1 MQILSRNVRAQREG
15 FIPYIAIMMSLAA
28 LLALCVL
35 RKPFQSLW
43 MFLVPQLRTMSVPS
57 HWFQRSQASLYRRKL
72 NLNLSIWLIRLWASS
87 QSLFLP
93 TYLLTCSQS
102 IPGMQTK
109 KMLSCLKLLL
119 LNQFHTFVG
128 SCPENTSG
136 GWIHRLKSTY
146 SIRMHHPLTT
156 CVPQGEPWLSH
167 QKTFLMTSLLASM
180 ERKADTQQ
188 KMSAQQMPS
197 ATMF

>member
-1 MQILSRNVRAQREG
+1 
-15 FIPYIAIMMSLAA
+15 
-28 LLALCVL
+28 
-35 RKPFQSLW
+35 
-43 MFLVPQLRTMSVPS
+43 MFLVPQLRMMSDPS

-72 NLNLSIWLIRLWASS
+72 NLNSSIWFIRLWASS

-109 KMLSCLKLLL
+109 KTLSCLKVLL
-119 LNQFHTFVG
+119 
-128 SCPENTSG
+128 PETIPYICLWILPSNTSS

-146 SIRMHHPLTT
+146 SIGMRHPLTT
-156 CVPQGEPWLSH
+156 CVPQGKPYLSH
-167 QKTFLMTSLLASM
+167 QKKFLMTSLLASI

-188 KMSAQQMPS
+188 KMSAQQCLQMPY